1 MLESMDKKEERKAIE
16 LGFKDPLA
24 EAVED
29 REHNLKMKM
38 LREKGDELK
47 RENDK
52 LLPIGLI
59 DHSLYR

>member
-1 MLESMDKKEERKAIE
+1 MLERMDKKEERKAIQ
-16 LGFKDPLA
+16 LGIKDPLA
-24 EAVED
+24 EAIED

-59 DHSLYR
+59 DH